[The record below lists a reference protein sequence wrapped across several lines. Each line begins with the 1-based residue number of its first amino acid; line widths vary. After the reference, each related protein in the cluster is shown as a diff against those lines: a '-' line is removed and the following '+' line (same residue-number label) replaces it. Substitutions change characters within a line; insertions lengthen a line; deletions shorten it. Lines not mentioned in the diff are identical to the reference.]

1 MFKIALGLFYLRVL
15 TKRWQQLLFYVL
27 IGISAAYGLI
37 YVLTIIFTCGNPAKI
52 ADSVFNA
59 KKCLPVSVT
68 LGTGYLYGALN
79 VTADWIFVLIPI
91 TVLMDSS
98 LNRRSKISVGGIM
111 ALGAVG
117 SVSGIMRMVYLEG
130 IIGIP
135 TGLSGTSSPL
145 HYTLRPLIEDLAITI
160 KATIWATAEP
170 GTGIIA
176 ASIAILRP
184 LVRYLSTTVKTK
196 AQAMKASKVSTE
208 PDTIALTSVGSKA
221 LPDIPDDD
229 PWSPTSAD
237 SKPSRQRFVMIQAG
251 VPSQVEDRIF
261 QTLGPSKAG
270 DPSASSPV

>member
-1 MFKIALGLFYLRVL
+1 MFKISLGLFYLRVL
-15 TKRWQQLLFYVL
+15 TKRWQKLLFYVL
-27 IGISAAYGLI
+27 IGISTVYGLI

-52 ADSVFNA
+52 ADAVFNA
-59 KKCLPVSVT
+59 KKCLPAAVT

-98 LNRRSKISVGGIM
+98 LDRRSKISVGIIM

-117 SVSGIMRMVYLEG
+117 SVSSIMRMVFLEG

-135 TGLSGTSSPL
+135 TGLTRTSSPV
-145 HYTLRPLIEDLAITI
+145 HCTSRPLIESLAITI

-184 LVRYLSTTVKTK
+184 LLRNVSTTVKTK
-196 AQAMKASKVSTE
+196 AQALKASKMSTE

-221 LPDIPDDD
+221 LPDIPDED

-237 SKPSRQRFVMIQAG
+237 SRPSRQRFVMIQAG
-251 VPSQVEDRIF
+251 VPSQVEDRIL
-261 QTLGPSKAG
+261 QTLGPSQAG
-270 DPSASSPV
+270 NPSASSPV